1 MDYFEYDPTPD
12 IADKRRLNRAG
23 YAARSLP
30 FLLAALAFG
39 LLMRGIMKLI
49 GNVDYIG
56 EAFDAIILG
65 GLASFGI
72 FHYHHKLL
80 ERRGNDAEADNHWE
94 NCLFQIGT
102 LLTCGNGIFYFYG
115 KPLIIIILIQFAYG
129 MLLPDNP
136 QANIHGAAKQADRTT
151 KIWASTAW
159 FAAALLL
166 FYLIQY

>member
-30 FLLAALAFG
+30 FLLAALAFA
-39 LLMRGIMKLI
+39 LLMHGITRLI
-49 GNVDYIG
+49 GNTDNIG
-56 EAFDAIILG
+56 EALDAIILG
-65 GLASFGI
+65 GLASYGI

-80 ERRGNDAEADNHWE
+80 ERRGNDAEADNRWE
-94 NCLFQIGT
+94 TYLFQVGT
-102 LLTCGNGIFYFYG
+102 LLACSNGVFPFHG
-115 KPLIIIILIQFAYG
+115 KPLITIILIQFAYG

-136 QANIHGAAKQADRTT
+136 KANIHGAAKQADRTT
-151 KIWASTAW
+151 KIWAGVAW

-166 FYLIQY
+166 FYLIK

>member
-30 FLLAALAFG
+30 FLLAAWAFA

-49 GNVDYIG
+49 GNADYIG
-56 EAFDAIILG
+56 EALDAIILG
-65 GLASFGI
+65 GLASYGI

-80 ERRGNDAEADNHWE
+80 ERRSNDAEADNLWE
-94 NCLFQIGT
+94 TYLFQVGT
-102 LLTCGNGIFYFYG
+102 LFACSNGIFPFHG
-115 KPLIIIILIQFAYG
+115 KPLITIILIQFAYG
-129 MLLPDNP
+129 MLLPDNS